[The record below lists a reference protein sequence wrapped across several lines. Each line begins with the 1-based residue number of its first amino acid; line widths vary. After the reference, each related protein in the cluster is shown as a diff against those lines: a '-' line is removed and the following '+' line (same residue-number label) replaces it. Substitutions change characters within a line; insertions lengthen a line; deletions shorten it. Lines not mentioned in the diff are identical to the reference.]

1 MKILINEKISPH
13 RYKDNHGYLICTD
26 CIMARTGKQ
35 TYTRDECFGDG
46 DSTEI
51 EVDRPSKEVFDAKTM
66 ASFENVPITIE
77 HPSVNVD
84 PDNYNTLSVGHM
96 RDIRKGTYEG
106 QPVMVGTAVITDSEA
121 IEKVE
126 SGDLTNLSCGYDC
139 DIDDSDNPH
148 QFNIRGNH
156 IALCECPR
164 AGITHIQDSQ
174 KINDM
179 ALSRGD
185 AIDVCMSLGKKF
197 IEHFHK
203 IYSNST
209 NEAVNH
215 WASEMNSWFYKAKNI
230 KLKSSNCGITETQL
244 RDWFFTSGANFTDFI
259 DDCTI
264 DEERIYDKFIRL
276 VIDSND
282 VKSAVNKLFNKSYTK
297 DTKKK
302 YEVTLESGDIMKDL
316 RTRRRVRDDEDW
328 QTLYVELTNGRVD
341 AFEYDANE
349 ETEDEAVNELVDA
362 LGEDGEGTLV
372 AIYSNMTNAGPFGE
386 LYRARRRV
394 ARDAKRSIRSHRDA
408 VNPYHVQGVD
418 EGLFYEIV
426 DKYHNVDARKLQA
439 IIDKYNVNR
448 KTAYQLITYYGLA
461 DEMDKL
467 RLFDSRRV
475 TKRRK

>member
-126 SGDLTNLSCGYDC
+126 SGNLTNLSCGYDC

-164 AGITHIQDSQ
+164 AGITHIQDS
-174 KINDM
+174 
-179 ALSRGD
+179 
-185 AIDVCMSLGKKF
+185 KK
-197 IEHFHK
+197 
-203 IYSNST
+203 
-209 NEAVNH
+209 AV
-215 WASEMNSWFYKAKNI
+215 
-230 KLKSSNCGITETQL
+230 
-244 RDWFFTSGANFTDFI
+244 
-259 DDCTI
+259 
-264 DEERIYDKFIRL
+264 
-276 VIDSND
+276 
-282 VKSAVNKLFNKSYTK
+282 
-297 DTKKK
+297 KKK
-302 YEVTLESGDIMKDL
+302 YEVTIDSEDSMKDSKRIRDGEEL
-316 RTRRRVRDDEDW
+316 ARKGFMTLVKLYPYGYSILNDGNFVKRVNASDDDEAIEKFNEFLAERARTRDSKKTDIYNSLKETIEKNLIANDDIGKISSRKGLSDYLFDEYESMFEEDIIREDEDFLKEAALANKSLLKKSFAYFGYNPNKADELMKKEDW
-328 QTLYVELTNGRVD
+328 QTAVT
-341 AFEYDANE
+341 FIYDYILE
-349 ETEDEAVNELVDA
+349 SEVIPDVVNEIMA
-362 LGEDGEGTLV
+362 K
-372 AIYSNMTNAGPFGE
+372 
-386 LYRARRRV
+386 
-394 ARDAKRSIRSHRDA
+394 KRSNAKDSRRNTRDG
-408 VNPYHVQGVD
+408 NHIQGVD
-418 EGLFYEIV
+418 EDLFYEIT
-426 DKYHNVDARKLQA
+426 DKYHAVKTEERLQA
-439 IIDKYNVNR
+439 IVRRYHVNA
-448 KTAYQLITYYGLA
+448 KTARQLASYYGL
-461 DEMDKL
+461 DFSVF
-467 RLFDSRRV
+467 RDSRRI
-475 TKRRK
+475 RK

>member
-139 DIDDSDNPH
+139 DIDDSDAPH

-164 AGITHIQDSQ
+164 AGITHIQDS
-174 KINDM
+174 
-179 ALSRGD
+179 
-185 AIDVCMSLGKKF
+185 KKP
-197 IEHFHK
+197 
-203 IYSNST
+203 
-209 NEAVNH
+209 
-215 WASEMNSWFYKAKNI
+215 
-230 KLKSSNCGITETQL
+230 
-244 RDWFFTSGANFTDFI
+244 
-259 DDCTI
+259 
-264 DEERIYDKFIRL
+264 
-276 VIDSND
+276 
-282 VKSAVNKLFNKSYTK
+282 
-297 DTKKK
+297 TKKK
-302 YEVTLESGDIMKDL
+302 YEVTLESEDTMRDS
-316 RTRRRVRDDEDW
+316 RTRRVRDDEDW
-328 QTLYVELTNGRVD
+328 KTIYVETVGGKVLPY
-341 AFEYDANE
+341 EYDANE
-349 ETEDEAVNELVDA
+349 ETEGEVLNEIIDS
-362 LGEDGEGTLV
+362 LGEDGEDVLV
-372 AIYSNMTNAGPFGE
+372 AVYSTMTNNGLYGE
-386 LYRARRRV
+386 LYRAKKHSTDSRRR
-394 ARDAKRSIRSHRDA
+394 DSIRKSIHTHDAWTGAYNGGFWCAEGNRITITRKDGKWFTMRLSLIKDRQDVYDYIDGVKQPDKSIRLRDS
-408 VNPYHVQGVD
+408 VNPYRVRVPM
-418 EGLFYEIV
+418 
-426 DKYHNVDARKLQA
+426 KAC
-439 IIDKYNVNR
+439 
-448 KTAYQLITYYGLA
+448 
-461 DEMDKL
+461 
-467 RLFDSRRV
+467 SRRLAR
-475 TKRRK
+475 RRK